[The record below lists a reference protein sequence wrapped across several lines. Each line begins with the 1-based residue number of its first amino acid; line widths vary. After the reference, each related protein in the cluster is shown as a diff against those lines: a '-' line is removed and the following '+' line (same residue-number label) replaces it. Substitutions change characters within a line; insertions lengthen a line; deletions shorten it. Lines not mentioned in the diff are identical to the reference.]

1 MGRPAHTALT
11 AEARY
16 FDFAAT
22 RVRPPMLSHIDELL
36 NAPTTGASAPS
47 LERLEDALTDGYAQ
61 ALALEGECWRLERQ
75 LATVARTVGGPEP
88 DISSAAEEI
97 STLAQR
103 ITCAEEELTSLRDRL
118 GSLQDRTR
126 SMRRAQRA
134 DLLQATLGP
143 S

>member
-1 MGRPAHTALT
+1 
-11 AEARY
+11 
-16 FDFAAT
+16 
-22 RVRPPMLSHIDELL
+22 MLNHIDELL
-36 NAPTTGASAPS
+36 NAPTTGDSAPS
-47 LERLEDALTDGYAQ
+47 LERLEDTLTDGYAR

-75 LATVARTVGGPEP
+75 LAKVVETVAGPDP
-88 DISSAAEEI
+88 DVSNAAEEI
-97 STLAQR
+97 STLAKR
-103 ITCAEEELTSLRDRL
+103 IRRAEEELTSLRARL

>member
-1 MGRPAHTALT
+1 
-11 AEARY
+11 
-16 FDFAAT
+16 
-22 RVRPPMLSHIDELL
+22 MLSQIDELL

-47 LERLEDALTDGYAQ
+47 LERLEDTLTDGYAQ

-75 LATVARTVGGPEP
+75 LAKVVRAVGGPEP

-97 STLAQR
+97 STITQR
-103 ITCAEEELTSLRDRL
+103 IARAEEELASLRDRL

-134 DLLQATLGP
+134 GLLEATLGP